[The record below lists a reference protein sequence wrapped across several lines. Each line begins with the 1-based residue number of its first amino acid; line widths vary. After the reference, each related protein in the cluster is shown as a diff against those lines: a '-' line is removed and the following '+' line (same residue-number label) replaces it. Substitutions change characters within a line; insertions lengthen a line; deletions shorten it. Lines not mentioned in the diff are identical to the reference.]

1 MDLGQKR
8 LNELQ
13 TDMLPVPEVTT
24 ANVLTNGQTDA
35 IFIAERERIVAA
47 SEPILWDLPSERDPD
62 RNADTIDSFVVDR
75 TSDGLRIIRAGALR
89 GSVLHKLMEELLN
102 GELSQGEED
111 VTRRAGQL
119 LDQLQ
124 AAVDT
129 QPSIQLLARHRL
141 GEQVALEVVATK
153 SGQ

>member
-1 MDLGQKR
+1 
-8 LNELQ
+8 
-13 TDMLPVPEVTT
+13 MLPVPEVTT

>member
-47 SEPILWDLPSERDPD
+47 SEPFLWDRPSERDPD
-62 RNADTIDSFVVDR
+62 RNADTIDSFVGDS

-89 GSVLHKLMEELLN
+89 GNVLHKLMEELLN

>member
-47 SEPILWDLPSERDPD
+47 SEPILWDRPSERDPD
-62 RNADTIDSFVVDR
+62 RNADTIDSFVGDS

-89 GSVLHKLMEELLN
+89 GNVLHKLMEELLN

>member
-62 RNADTIDSFVVDR
+62 RNADTIDSLVVDS

>member
-62 RNADTIDSFVVDR
+62 RNADAIDSFVVDS

>member
-1 MDLGQKR
+1 MDLGQER

-35 IFIAERERIVAA
+35 IFIAERERIVAV
-47 SEPILWDLPSERDPD
+47 SEPILWDRPSERDPD
-62 RNADTIDSFVVDR
+62 RNADTIDSFVGDS

-89 GSVLHKLMEELLN
+89 GNVLHKLMEELLN

-141 GEQVALEVVATK
+141 GKQVALEVVATK